1 MSEPL
6 DVRNLSQKQ
15 MEKLPMD
22 VRTGLRSR
30 MNSEAR
36 QKARQILN
44 EDPAPLEPTIPSEKD
59 NGYAME
65 EEPVQRK
72 KKRKLPPLKKSE
84 DSAVKNRPKRPG
96 STQKTAANQ
105 FGSTKIKKKFTV
117 QITERVVR
125 EFKNEALKR
134 GLNYPEL
141 AERAF
146 TNIFITPGKCSI
158 LSRRLKSKYQAS
170 TRQNGNHA
178 VLPFHV
184 QK

>member
-6 DVRNLSQKQ
+6 DVRNLSQEQ
-15 MEKLPMD
+15 EAKLPTD
-22 VRTGLRSR
+22 VRIGTRER
-30 MNSEAR
+30 MNTEAR
-36 QKARQILN
+36 EKARQILS
-44 EDPAPLEPTIPSEKD
+44 EESAPIEPTISAEED
-59 NGYAME
+59 NDPAME
-65 EEPVQRK
+65 VNPVPLQ